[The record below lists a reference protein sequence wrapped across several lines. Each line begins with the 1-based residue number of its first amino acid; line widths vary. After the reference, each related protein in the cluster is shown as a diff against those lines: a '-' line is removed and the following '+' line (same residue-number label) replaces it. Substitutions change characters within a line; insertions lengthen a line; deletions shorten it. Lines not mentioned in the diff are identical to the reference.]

1 MTPVPLPPVQPN
13 APILSSFIFAAL
25 DPTAEQLTSMF
36 EIGFSGANTQRFK
49 LGCSFYSPPPGLV
62 DGSVVNGV
70 SSNEREIE

>member
-1 MTPVPLPPVQPN
+1 
-13 APILSSFIFAAL
+13 
-25 DPTAEQLTSMF
+25 MF